1 MRQCWA
7 KCQFRKNCVTP
18 SYQYRFTPGRY
29 RLVSGQRSGEKL
41 DLGILPSRSP
51 SASAL
56 WCVLSGDPS
65 LGYTVISSRDLMHVL
80 FRKQH
85 TAPRGRTAR

>member
-56 WCVLSGDPS
+56 SG
-65 LGYTVISSRDLMHVL
+65 VSSPETPHWV
-80 FRKQH
+80 
-85 TAPRGRTAR
+85 TP